1 VIALLWT
8 AGAAADLS
16 QSIANPAHRR
26 AAQQCEASLARKGGG
41 EVSNLVVVEFHQ
53 IGGKIVLKGT
63 MNVLQRPASRPGEMT
78 PTHIIAMRY
87 SYQCRLRG
95 GAAPRVDIAPLAG

>member
-1 VIALLWT
+1 MIAFLWA
-8 AGAAADLS
+8 AGVAADPS

-26 AAQQCEASLARKGGG
+26 AAQQCQASLARKGGG
-41 EVSNLVVVEFHQ
+41 EVSNLTVVEFHQ
-53 IGGKIVLKGT
+53 IGGKTLLKGT

-87 SYQCRLRG
+87 SYECRLRG
-95 GAAPRVDIAPLAG
+95 RAAPRVNIAPLAG